1 MDEQMD
7 EQADRRAEGWS
18 TCAQAF
24 DDAATRGMFDAM
36 VKDAWPSGF
45 VHALT
50 CEHGA
55 CMYMCVCV
63 CACVHVHVLDYGCA
77 CTCYMRL

>member
-1 MDEQMD
+1 MDERMD
-7 EQADRRAEGWS
+7 GQADRRAEGWS

-50 CEHGA
+50 CEYVA
-55 CMYMCVCV
+55 CMYFSMIRLMC
-63 CACVHVHVLDYGCA
+63 HVSCRPTQHEA
-77 CTCYMRL
+77 